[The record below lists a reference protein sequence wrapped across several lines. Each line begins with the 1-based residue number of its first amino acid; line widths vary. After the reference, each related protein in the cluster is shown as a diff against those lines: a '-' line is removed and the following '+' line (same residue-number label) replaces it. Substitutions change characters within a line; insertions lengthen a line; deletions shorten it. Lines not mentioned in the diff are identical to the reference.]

1 MEAFPMAVSPAPRE
15 PIARPDDDGAAQRRT
30 ATLSLVAAGVL
41 VVLKLGT
48 GLLTGSLALV
58 SAGIESSG
66 DVIAALLTLG
76 AIWLAGKPADSEHN
90 YGHRRAENIAALG
103 EAAIVFVGGCV
114 IAVEAVTRLVEGGHE
129 PDTSWYVF
137 AVVAVALAIDVSR
150 IVVSVRAARR
160 FNSAAFRSN
169 AFNFAGD
176 LAGSVA
182 VLAGLGLV
190 AAGAGAGDAV
200 AALVVA
206 CVIFAAV
213 SRLVFE
219 NVRALMDYA
228 PPEARDAV
236 ARAVADEGAD
246 LQRLR
251 LRESGGRYFADVV
264 VAVPPGLAIVEGHAQ
279 ADAIEAAVREAL
291 PETDVVVHLEPRREG
306 LDLRDQAL
314 AVALAEPLVR
324 EAHDITIYRSG
335 DGASISLHLKLAA
348 DTSLTVAHD
357 VAERVESELAA
368 QPGVAE
374 VQTHLEPLEHPIA
387 ISPEHADARDE
398 QERARIEAI
407 VAQRTGVAACDVELL
422 RTDAGLVIFLGVG
435 LAADTSLTDAH
446 EIASRLEDDIRQD
459 RDWIADVVVHTE
471 PASGA

>member
-1 MEAFPMAVSPAPRE
+1 MAVSVGPRE
-15 PIARPDDDGAAQRRT
+15 PIAHPDTGAAQRRT
-30 ATLSLVAAGVL
+30 ATMSLVAAGVL

-48 GLLTGSLALV
+48 GLVTGSLALV

-76 AIWLAGKPADSEHN
+76 AIWLAGKPADREHN

-114 IAVEAVTRLVEGGHE
+114 IAFEAVKLLIEGGHE
-129 PDTSWYVF
+129 PDTGWYVF
-137 AVVAVALAIDVSR
+137 AVIALAVAIDVSR
-150 IVVSVRAARR
+150 IVISVRAARR
-160 FNSAAFRSN
+160 YNSAAFRSN

-182 VLAGLGLV
+182 VLLGLALV
-190 AAGAGAGDAV
+190 AAGVSAGDAI

-213 SRLVFE
+213 SRLAFE

-228 PPEARDAV
+228 PPEAREAV
-236 ARAVADEGAD
+236 ARAVADDGVD
-246 LQRLR
+246 LRRLR

-264 VAVPPGLAIVEGHAQ
+264 VGVPPGQAIVEGHAQ
-279 ADAIEAAVREAL
+279 ADAIEAAVRSAL
-291 PETDVVVHLEPRREG
+291 PETDVVVHLEPRHDG

-314 AVALAEPLVR
+314 AAALAEPLVR

-335 DGASISLHLKLAA
+335 DQASISLHLKLAA
-348 DTSLTVAHD
+348 DTSLAVAHD
-357 VAERVESELAA
+357 VAERVESELAG

-374 VQTHLEPLEHPIA
+374 VQTHLEPIEHPIA
-387 ISPEHADARDE
+387 VSPEQADARDDE
-398 QERARIEAI
+398 ERTHIEAL
-407 VAQRTGVAACDVELL
+407 VAQRAGVDACEVEML
-422 RTDAGLVIFLGVG
+422 RTDAGLVVFLSVG
-435 LAADTSLTDAH
+435 LGADTSLTDAH
-446 EIASRLEDDIRQD
+446 ELASRLEDDIRQD

-471 PASGA
+471 PAIDPAR

>member
-1 MEAFPMAVSPAPRE
+1 MTTPPH
-15 PIARPDDDGAAQRRT
+15 DDNRAQRRT
-30 ATLSLVAAGVL
+30 ATASLFAAGVL

-48 GLLTGSLALV
+48 GLVTGSLALV

-76 AIWLAGKPADSEHN
+76 AIWLAGRPADREHN

-114 IAVEAVTRLVEGGHE
+114 IAFEAFARLIEGGHE

-150 IVVSVRAARR
+150 IAISVRAARR

-182 VLAGLGLV
+182 VLAGLALV
-190 AAGAGAGDAV
+190 AAGLGAGDAI

-228 PPEARDAV
+228 PPEAREAV

-264 VAVPPGLAIVEGHAQ
+264 VAVPPGQAIVEGHAQ
-279 ADAIEAAVREAL
+279 ADAIETAVRETL
-291 PETDVVVHLEPRREG
+291 PETDVVVHLEPRRDG

-314 AVALAEPLVR
+314 AAALAEPLVR

-335 DGASISLHLKLAA
+335 DDRCSISLHLKLAA

-357 VAERVESELAA
+357 VAERVEAELAQ

-387 ISPEHADARDE
+387 VSPEQADARDDE
-398 QERARIEAI
+398 ERARIEAL
-407 VAQRTGVAACDVELL
+407 VAQRAGAGPCEVELL
-422 RTDAGLVIFLGVG
+422 RTDAGLVIFLSVG
-435 LAADTSLTDAH
+435 LAAGTTLTDAH
-446 EIASRLEDDIRQD
+446 ELAGRLEDDIRQD

-471 PASGA
+471 PAADA